1 MGRRVLV
8 TGLGTFWGSRLAQ
21 ALEARDDVELIVGV
35 DGRAPRV
42 PLSRTE
48 FVKADP
54 SFAIL
59 QRVVRATHIDT
70 VLHTHLQAD
79 STQSSPRRLHETNV
93 IGTMNLLAAAAAPD
107 SRVRKVVV
115 KTATLV
121 YGSHFDDPYF
131 FREDARRTHVPVTPV
146 ERSLVEVDGLLRD
159 FADDNPDVVTTRLRF
174 ANILGDDVSTL
185 FSRLLRMR
193 AAPEILGFDPR
204 LQFVHEDDV
213 TRALEFAVTHD
224 IPGTFNVAGPG
235 TITWS
240 ETCDLAGRRRIA
252 LPPVLTKPA
261 ALPLRMLRI
270 TDLAP
275 ETLALLRYGRGV
287 DTDKLRAAGFEYRYD
302 TRATVEAFAEARRLE
317 RVVGTP
323 DPYVYEHDVEEFFRH
338 SHAVVRSDP
347 SSSGGEG

>member
-1 MGRRVLV
+1 MGRRILV

-21 ALEARDDVELIVGV
+21 ALEARDDVDLIVGV
-35 DGRAPRV
+35 DGRAPRL
-42 PLSRTE
+42 PLTRTE

-54 SFAIL
+54 SYAIL
-59 QRVVRATHIDT
+59 QRVVRATHVDT
-70 VLHTHLQAD
+70 VLHTHLEAD
-79 STQSSPRRLHETNV
+79 STRSSARRLHETNV
-93 IGTMNLLAAAAAPD
+93 IATMNLLAAAAAPE
-107 SRVRKVVV
+107 SQVRKVVV

-131 FREDARRTHVPVTPV
+131 FREDSRRAHVPVTPV
-146 ERSLVEVDGLLRD
+146 ERSLVEVESLLRD

-185 FSRLLRMR
+185 FARLLRMR

-213 TRALEFAVTHD
+213 PRALEFAVTHEL
-224 IPGTFNVAGPG
+224 PGIYNVAGPG

-240 ETCDLAGRRRIA
+240 ETCAIAGKRRVA
-252 LPPVLTKPA
+252 LPPVLTRPA

-287 DTDKLRAAGFEYRYD
+287 DTEKLLAAGFEYRHT
-302 TRATVEAFAEARRLE
+302 TRGTVEAFAEARRLE
-317 RVVGTP
+317 RVVGAP
-323 DPYVYEHDVEEFFRH
+323 APYVYEHEVEEFFRH
-338 SHAVVRSDP
+338 SPAVVREPATEPTHD
-347 SSSGGEG
+347 